1 MELVNRMKQKRKEP
15 KLRETRFGL
24 VAFVCALL
32 TLAYFNIFLM
42 TLEGFNVFSN
52 IFLQIIPTVGILS
65 SLLSFTR
72 ISYKKTFTWWAIAI
86 YLFML
91 LCFLV
96 IFFIEFATYT
106 KP

>member
-1 MELVNRMKQKRKEP
+1 MELVKRLRRKGKEP
-15 KLRETRFGL
+15 KLRETRLGL
-24 VAFVCALL
+24 VSFVCALL

-42 TLEGFNVFSN
+42 TLEGFDIFSN

-65 SLLSFTR
+65 ALLSFTR
-72 ISYKKTFTWWAIAI
+72 IRYKKTFTWWAIAL

-96 IFFIEFATYT
+96 IFFIEFATYM